1 MTQSKTP
8 NAAQRYLAIA
18 ADIVQSVAN
27 TQLDHIEQ
35 AAQICANTIIADGL
49 VFLWGGGHSRMSV
62 EEMFPRIGS
71 FPGFLPLVELALT
84 FYTNVTGSDGLEQS
98 FFIERQE
105 GYAEAILSN
114 YEFVPQ
120 DALICFSSTGING
133 VVIDMALRAKAAD
146 LPVIAVTSV
155 QHADASPTRHTS
167 GKKLKE
173 IADVVIDNCTPPGD
187 AVVDI
192 PGLKYK
198 VSPTSTIGATAVVNA
213 LKARTAE
220 IMVERGTE
228 PIVLTS
234 PHFADQQDEAKAQ
247 LQRVYKEHNRRKHI
261 LLGRKLK

>member
-1 MTQSKTP
+1 MTQADTL
-8 NAAQRYLAIA
+8 NAAQRYLSIA
-18 ADIVQSVAN
+18 AGIVQKVAA
-27 TQLDHIEQ
+27 TQLNHIEQ
-35 AAQICANTIIADGL
+35 AAQICANTIIDDGL

-71 FPGFLPLVELALT
+71 FPGFFPMVELALT

-105 GYAEAILSN
+105 GYADAILSN
-114 YEFVPQ
+114 YEFAPQ
-120 DALICFSSTGING
+120 DALLCFSSTGING
-133 VVIDMALRAKAAD
+133 VVIDMALRAKAAGI
-146 LPVIAVTSV
+146 PVIAVTSV
-155 QHADASPTRHTS
+155 AHAETTPTRHSS

-173 IADVVIDNCTPPGD
+173 IADVVIDNCTPAGD

-220 IMVERGTE
+220 IMVEKGVE
-228 PIVLTS
+228 PVVLTS
-234 PHFADQQDEAKAQ
+234 PHFVDRQEEARAQ
-247 LQRVYKEHNRRKHI
+247 LQRVYQEHNRRKFI
-261 LLGRKLK
+261 LLGRKVK